1 VGGCRFD
8 GGAVLVRHVSVA
20 LRLTLLQRN
29 SLARSRVR
37 KRSFIITKSRICFQ
51 STVDTSEIVVR
62 RVSFQIHV
70 LNLCYYNILGPRSL
84 ACSMKSLGEARKKS
98 RSRLFPSFTYSS
110 RHGNSLFSIPLKGNG
125 RFYHHESLTS
135 VTIYSQRHKLSS
147 LYLRPWL

>member
-1 VGGCRFD
+1 M
-8 GGAVLVRHVSVA
+8 LVRHVSVA

-37 KRSFIITKSRICFQ
+37 KRSFIITKSRIRFQ

-84 ACSMKSLGEARKKS
+84 AWHAMKSLGEKEIEALS
-98 RSRLFPSFTYSS
+98 ELHLFVKTWQFTLFHSFE
-110 RHGNSLFSIPLKGNG
+110 G
-125 RFYHHESLTS
+125 EWE
-135 VTIYSQRHKLSS
+135 VLSS
-147 LYLRPWL
+147 